1 MSTEDNDKELE
12 TQGPL
17 SGDLGGWG
25 FGDCC
30 ISLIVAASN
39 NNAIGKANAMLWHL
53 PEDLKFFKNTT
64 WGMPIIMGRK
74 TFESVGKPLP
84 GRTNIVVTSN
94 KDWTADGTI
103 TTTNI
108 EEALKAAQATG
119 AKEIF
124 ITGGGEIYK
133 QTMAI
138 ANKIYLTRVNTEIDG
153 DAFFPEINESIWEK
167 VFEKKVAADERN
179 KFDMNF
185 ERWERKGSLGLKV

>member
-1 MSTEDNDKELE
+1 MNVENNDKELE
-12 TQGPL
+12 SQGPP
-17 SGDLGGWG
+17 SGDLGGLG
-25 FGDCC
+25 LGGRSD

-84 GRTNIVVTSN
+84 GRTNIIVTSN
-94 KDWTADGTI
+94 KDWRAEGTI
-103 TTTNI
+103 TTTSI
-108 EEALKAAQATG
+108 EEACEAARATG

-133 QTMAI
+133 QTMGI
-138 ANKIYLTRVNTEIDG
+138 ANRIYLTRVNTKIDG
-153 DAFFPEINESIWEK
+153 DAFFPVMDETIWEK
-167 VFEKKVAADERN
+167 VFEKKVQADEKN
-179 KFDMNF
+179 KFDMSF
-185 ERWERKGSLGLKV
+185 ERWERKV

>member
-1 MSTEDNDKELE
+1 MNVENNDKELE
-12 TQGPL
+12 SQGPP
-17 SGDLGGWG
+17 SGDLGGLG
-25 FGDCC
+25 LGGRSD

-84 GRTNIVVTSN
+84 GRTNIILTSN
-94 KDWTADGTI
+94 KDWRAEGTI
-103 TTTNI
+103 TTTSI
-108 EEALKAAQATG
+108 EEACEAARATG

-133 QTMAI
+133 QTMGI
-138 ANKIYLTRVNTEIDG
+138 ANRIYLTRVNTKIDG
-153 DAFFPEINESIWEK
+153 DAFFPVMDETIWEK
-167 VFEKKVAADERN
+167 VFEKKVQADKKN
-179 KFDMNF
+179 KFDMSF
-185 ERWERKGSLGLKV
+185 ERWERKV

>member
-1 MSTEDNDKELE
+1 MSTENNDKELE
-12 TQGPL
+12 TESPL
-17 SGDLGGWG
+17 EGDLGG
-25 FGDCC
+25 C
-30 ISLIVAASN
+30 SLIVAASN

-53 PEDLKFFKNTT
+53 PEDLKYFKNTT

-94 KDWTADGTI
+94 KDWRADGTI
-103 TTTNI
+103 ATCNI
-108 EEALKAAQATG
+108 DDAIKAAQATG

-138 ANKIYLTRVNTEIDG
+138 ANKIYITRVNTEIDG
-153 DAFFPEINESIWEK
+153 DAFFPVIDETIWEK
-167 VFEKKVAADERN
+167 VFERKVAADEKN

-185 ERWERKGSLGLKV
+185 ERWEPKVTG

>member
-1 MSTEDNDKELE
+1 MNVENNDKELE
-12 TQGPL
+12 SQGPP
-17 SGDLGGWG
+17 SGELGGLG
-25 FGDCC
+25 LGGRSD

-84 GRTNIVVTSN
+84 GRTNIVITSN
-94 KDWTADGTI
+94 KDWRGEGTI

-108 EEALKAAQATG
+108 EEACEAARATG

-124 ITGGGEIYK
+124 ITGGGELYK
-133 QTMAI
+133 QTMGI
-138 ANKIYLTRVNTEIDG
+138 ANRIDLTRVNTEIDG
-153 DAFFPEINESIWEK
+153 DAYFPVMDETIWEK
-167 VFEKKVAADERN
+167 VFEKKVQADEKN

-185 ERWERKGSLGLKV
+185 ERWERKV